1 MIQQDKKEDDKT
13 SSKTTTNPDLYL
25 SDINNATDKK
35 EITKKLNNYQSKLFQ
50 KFEKEIKVENEKQ
63 LSYFEDCNNLS
74 GICFESATIK
84 YMFELVNCISTA
96 KDYDFYTNIKPDI
109 RLIDNIF
116 ISYNLPKIND
126 IQIDFAIYNIL
137 FEDFLNVL
145 IYLYNNIY
153 NFDHMKKDIFKNIEK
168 VDLTQLNE
176 LAKEINN
183 KNMRLDIIGEIGVN
197 VFNENNKIPQLL
209 KYETLFK
216 NMKSLEDKLIECEA
230 VLRQLKM
237 KRKNNKKILLFIT
250 DGSFI
255 NFMTQKENINDKIDF
270 ESTQKKISL
279 DSLLVYIKPNINSK
293 ENYIINN
300 YVFDYYSQKALS
312 NNNSKDFIKT
322 IIEAKKKMLLD
333 SIVENKYEKICRGL
347 NRIEKSVK
355 INDIFKQYL
364 ETNKIIIL
372 NEFQQQMYDAK
383 DLILRK
389 IKVNIDQIDKYK
401 IPENKKID
409 YSKKDKFFVNVILFE
424 DKTLTISDYP
434 KLKIKELDLD
444 KFHFNIVSSEND
456 NTELYEKK
464 LKFFLNDNKE
474 EYEKLK
480 KRIGNS
486 VNIIVFVT
494 KFFKNGVGYEFLE
507 KVFKQMNIN
516 FLSYLIVFHDAEE
529 QLNNEFSPAIQ
540 KYFNKKHIIVNNY
553 SGNVYFHIQEF
564 VNNNKNNIINNY
576 KAFSKEKDKYNY
588 IMSTYKNYCGDIFFD
603 SNIEEYNKKV
613 KLEDIFINQVNIMEN
628 KIKQDMVYYMTL
640 SLEQK
645 IDEKNFIQIS
655 FDGDKNLKD
664 FLKTNKMIS
673 GIENEINKFKKT
685 LIVKK
690 KDFNIPPKEIKNDE
704 KYSEELKNNDNLI
717 FISNEVPEV
726 KSKDENEIKNEN
738 TSFSN
743 EITDSNA
750 EKNLELYWNNIFSID
765 TFKEDM
771 IKNIISEISFLKLR
785 IYYYTF
791 EKIIS
796 GSVKDEFLWY
806 LSKKIIDK
814 ENK

>member
-1 MIQQDKKEDDKT
+1 
-13 SSKTTTNPDLYL
+13 
-25 SDINNATDKK
+25 
-35 EITKKLNNYQSKLFQ
+35 
-50 KFEKEIKVENEKQ
+50 
-63 LSYFEDCNNLS
+63 
-74 GICFESATIK
+74 
-84 YMFELVNCISTA
+84 
-96 KDYDFYTNIKPDI
+96 
-109 RLIDNIF
+109 
-116 ISYNLPKIND
+116 
-126 IQIDFAIYNIL
+126 
-137 FEDFLNVL
+137 
-145 IYLYNNIY
+145 
-153 NFDHMKKDIFKNIEK
+153 
-168 VDLTQLNE
+168 
-176 LAKEINN
+176 
-183 KNMRLDIIGEIGVN
+183 
-197 VFNENNKIPQLL
+197 
-209 KYETLFK
+209 
-216 NMKSLEDKLIECEA
+216 
-230 VLRQLKM
+230 
-237 KRKNNKKILLFIT
+237 
-250 DGSFI
+250 
-255 NFMTQKENINDKIDF
+255 
-270 ESTQKKISL
+270 
-279 DSLLVYIKPNINSK
+279 
-293 ENYIINN
+293 
-300 YVFDYYSQKALS
+300 
-312 NNNSKDFIKT
+312 
-322 IIEAKKKMLLD
+322 MLLD

-424 DKTLTISDYP
+424 DKTLTILDYP

-750 EKNLELYWNNIFSID
+750 EKNLELYWNNIFNID